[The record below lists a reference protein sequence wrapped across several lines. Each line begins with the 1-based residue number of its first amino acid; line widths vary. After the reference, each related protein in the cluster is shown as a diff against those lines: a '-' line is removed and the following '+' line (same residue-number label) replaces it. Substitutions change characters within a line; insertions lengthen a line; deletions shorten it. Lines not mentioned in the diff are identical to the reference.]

1 MDPLRRKTMRFFKTA
16 ALCGLVCLPLMMTAR
31 ADDDRKLVERK
42 PAGEPTTDQEFL
54 VRAIACE
61 VANVKFA
68 EKAAKNASNEA
79 VRKMADTIAEE
90 HKKIRDNL
98 LEQAKKMKLGVVEG
112 LDKEHR
118 EQYDRM
124 SKLEGKEF
132 DREYVR
138 CLVEG
143 HEKSAKMYKKWSKD
157 AKDAGLREA
166 AEGAMTKVSDHL
178 DHAKKLLAK
187 VKE

>member
-1 MDPLRRKTMRFFKTA
+1 MTYLRTA
-16 ALCGLVCLPLMMTAR
+16 AVCGVLCLPLVLATAAP
-31 ADDDRKLVERK
+31 ADDEKKPLVERR

-54 VRAIACE
+54 ARAIACE

-68 EKAAKNASNEA
+68 ERASRNASSED
-79 VRKMADTIAEE
+79 VRKMADTVAEE
-90 HKKIRDNL
+90 HKKIRDSL
-98 LEQAKKMKLGVVEG
+98 IEQAKKMRLGVVEG

-118 EQYDRM
+118 DQYDRM

-143 HEKSAKMYKKWSKD
+143 HEKSAKLYKKWAKD
-157 AKDAGLREA
+157 AKDAGVREA
-166 AEGAMTKVSDHL
+166 AEAAAAKVNDHL
-178 DHAKKLLAK
+178 DHARKLQAK
-187 VKE
+187 VRE